1 MAKRLCESPCNTKK
15 AKFLRCDKKDQIPNQ
30 LAF

>member
-1 MAKRLCESPCNTKK
+1 MAERLCESPSNTKK